1 MKRPYCRLQ
10 WSEQAMIDAMKAV
23 EDGMPVF
30 KAARE
35 HGVPRATLQYKMF
48 GNVVC
53 GDSGVRPGQKPYLT
67 YDEGI
72 KSVGI
77 YPFTSDDELRPTVEN
92 DVERDSKKGSY
103 YS

>member
-10 WSEQAMIDAMKAV
+10 WSEQAMIDAMKTV

-30 KAARE
+30 RVSRE
-35 HGVPRATLQYKMF
+35 HNVPRETLQYKMF
-48 GNVVC
+48 GNVVH
-53 GDSGVRPGQKPYLT
+53 GDGGVRPGQKPYLT
-67 YDEGI
+67 YDEGL

-77 YPFTSDDELRPTVEN
+77 YPITSGDKLRPTVEN
-92 DVERDSKKGSY
+92 DVEKDSKKGSY